1 MKIKCTSL
9 LVPVVYMSVKE
20 RLAMYARIFIVIII
34 VVILHLHFRIHSN
47 WGGEPREKCNE
58 SKPTVF
64 VYGKATE
71 CFWCQLWASSQWCG
85 FSTRY
90 NWLICIYYSSTV
102 LYHSYLRTMLYSHLR
117 DVFSSGCL
125 FFLTVRSKNVC
136 KNSEP

>member
-20 RLAMYARIFIVIII
+20 RLAIYARIFIVIII
-34 VVILHLHFRIHSN
+34 VVILHLHFCIHSN

-90 NWLICIYYSSTV
+90 NWLIYYSSTISQ
-102 LYHSYLRTMLYSHLR
+102 LFIRTMLYSHLR
-117 DVFSSGCL
+117 DVFFWL
-125 FFLTVRSKNVC
+125 FFFLTVHNKNVC
-136 KNSEP
+136 KSFAVCK